1 MKHCDL
7 INALG
12 GQSAVAREIGVSQP
26 SVHEWTKTGIPSG
39 RIHRMAILAERKG
52 IATRKEICP
61 RDWHL
66 IWPELQDKSNPSS
79 NPLTD
84 ERKLP

>member
-39 RIHRMAILAERKG
+39 RIHRMAILAEQKG

-61 RDWHL
+61 HDWHL
-66 IWPELQDKSNPSS
+66 IWPELQEALNSPE
-79 NPLTD
+79 PPTD